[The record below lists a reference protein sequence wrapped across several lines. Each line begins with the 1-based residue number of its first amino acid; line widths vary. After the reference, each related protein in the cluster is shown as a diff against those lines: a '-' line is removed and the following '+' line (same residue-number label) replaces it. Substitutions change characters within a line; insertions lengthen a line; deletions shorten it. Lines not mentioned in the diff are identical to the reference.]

1 MGTPVRILGID
12 PGSRITGWGVIETI
26 GPHGRK
32 YRHVANGC
40 LRLGGGEFSQRL
52 RSLFEGLQALV
63 ADHAPHEVALE
74 DVFLNK
80 NPMSALKLGQAR
92 GAAMAAVACLDLPV
106 HAYTPAKVKQS
117 IVGNGRADKTQVNH
131 MVQVLLNL
139 TKAPQADAADALG
152 IAISHAHWRASP
164 ASRLEA
170 MIAKADAKAARA

>member
-1 MGTPVRILGID
+1 M
-12 PGSRITGWGVIETI
+12 
-26 GPHGRK
+26 
-32 YRHVANGC
+32 
-40 LRLGGGEFSQRL
+40 
-52 RSLFEGLQALV
+52 
-63 ADHAPHEVALE
+63 ALE